1 MPQFY
6 SLTLQNM
13 EDLIYI
19 LLGIVWV
26 VFSVIKGVK
35 KNQTP
40 HTTERPKS
48 ELEEIFGEF
57 FPNVKEQEPAYETLE
72 ETTPEYFEEEA
83 KPASIFDAYSGE
95 MDQVDIV
102 SLEDE
107 EIISPIFTH
116 EENKEKKEYKEHFEH
131 IPSFNLRQAIIYQ
144 TVLQRPEY

>member
-1 MPQFY
+1 
-6 SLTLQNM
+6 M

-19 LLGIVWV
+19 LLGLAWV

-57 FPNVKEQEPAYETLE
+57 FPSSKEEEPEYDTLE
-72 ETTPEYFEEEA
+72 DNSPEYLEEEV

-95 MDQVDIV
+95 MNEVEIT
-102 SLEDE
+102 SLEDAEISGVTFIHE
-107 EIISPIFTH
+107 EI
-116 EENKEKKEYKEHFEH
+116 KEKVENNERFEH